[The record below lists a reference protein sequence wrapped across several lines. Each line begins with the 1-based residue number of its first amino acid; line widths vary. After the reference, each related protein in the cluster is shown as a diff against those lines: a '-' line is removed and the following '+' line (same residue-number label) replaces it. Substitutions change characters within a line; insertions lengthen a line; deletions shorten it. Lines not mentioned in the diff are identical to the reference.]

1 MPVAVSDGMRF
12 VRRLLAFGLLGA
24 GVVYLRGR
32 RRALRTARG
41 ADVRFDDNFGT
52 SVPANENLA
61 AIATESGIADVDP
74 EPLSNVAGEG
84 IDLDADVAAHED
96 IVDLHERLPR

>member
-1 MPVAVSDGMRF
+1 MRF

-24 GVVYLRGR
+24 GVIFVRGR
-32 RRALRTARG
+32 RKALRSARG

-61 AIATESGIADVDP
+61 EIATSSGIADVDP
-74 EPLSNVAGEG
+74 VPLSNVAGEG
-84 IDLDADVAAHED
+84 IDLDANAAAYDD
-96 IVDLHERLPR
+96 ISTLHGRLPQ